1 MRRRILYDANNRV
14 VSLFQL
20 LERIFVPR
28 IVFAFQG
35 KIDKEPV
42 IGVNLGS
49 AERLAI
55 DWDQAFALLA
65 GRLCE

>member
-1 MRRRILYDANNRV
+1 MRRRILYDANDGV
-14 VSLFQL
+14 VGFFQL
-20 LERIFVPR
+20 LERIFVTR

-49 AERLAI
+49 AERLTI

-65 GRLCE
+65 GQLCE